1 MVCNT
6 PINSDHH
13 TVIHR
18 LLALLLLTLSSLLL
32 AAEPV
37 PAPGPVT
44 QPVRGVWVAGPQH
57 NSFWQSRE
65 AMRAELQGFKAA
77 GLNSVYAVM
86 LLPGRTLYPSQR
98 MAAITGVRQLE
109 GFGERDLMQELLD
122 EAKPMGLRVVAWLEF
137 GFASHYRP
145 ASHQGVL
152 HHRPE
157 WTALNRDGQPVV
169 KNGFHWMNGFDPAVQ
184 QLLIDL
190 SVELLQR
197 YPQLDGIQGDDRLPA
212 LPSSAGYHPQVL
224 KAFGWQ
230 AGEPLPADTDPA
242 WVQWRAD
249 QMTAFLERLR
259 AAVKAQAPRAVLSL
273 SPSPYP
279 WGLNEYLQDWPAWLR
294 AGLADELLPQLYRR
308 DLPSYQRL
316 LTETLAH
323 VPAGQQGRVFPGML
337 LALGPKVVP
346 SAELLRQWLA
356 ANRAAGF
363 AGEVQF
369 HSTGLPIH
377 GAVLREV
384 YAQP

>member
-6 PINSDHH
+6 HINSDQHA
-13 TVIHR
+13 VIQR
-18 LLALLLLTLSSLLL
+18 LLAVLLLALSSLLH
-32 AAEPV
+32 AAESV
-37 PAPGPVT
+37 PEPLPKA
-44 QPVRGVWVAGPQH
+44 VRGVWVAGPQH
-57 NSFWQSRE
+57 NRFWQSR
-65 AMRAELQGFKAA
+65 ASMRAELQGFKAA

-109 GFGERDLMQELLD
+109 GFGERDLMQELLE
-122 EAKPMGLRVVAWLEF
+122 EAKPLGLRVVAWLEF

-145 ASHQGVL
+145 ASHQGLL

-157 WTALNRDGQPVV
+157 WTALNREGQPVV

-212 LPSSAGYHPQVL
+212 LPSSAGYHPAVL
-224 KAFGWQ
+224 KAFGWR
-230 AGEPLPADTDPA
+230 AGEPLPAEADPA

-249 QMTAFLERLR
+249 QMTAFLVRLR

-308 DLPSYQRL
+308 DLPSYERL
-316 LTETLAH
+316 LTETKDH
-323 VPAGQQGRVFPGML
+323 VPAGQLGRVFPGML
-337 LALGPKVVP
+337 LALGPQVVP
-346 SAELLRQWLA
+346 SATLLRQWLA

-363 AGEVQF
+363 VGEVQF
-369 HSTGLPIH
+369 HSTGVPVH
-377 GAVLREV
+377 SAVLREA